1 MKNFGKKFSLLIFI
15 LCFVVTVKFD
25 GFVSNVKGQGF
36 KLETSVLINQ
46 NNNFE
51 YRAKTFAMKKGYLAL
66 DPSEVTYVD
75 SNGKP
80 QWKKTLA
87 SQNVDGAVSKKWMVL
102 CEKKS
107 GDLFVLD
114 TSGNVMAE
122 KFALGPVQSVD
133 ILNDTYIAVLKQN
146 RELVLLDKSLKI
158 ASTTVLPKGKIV
170 DYGLNPQNTEIVI
183 GLMDLSRSDFNTK
196 VLFTDLQGNIK
207 SGSHVYEAIPYD
219 LFLEDDLIIMVV
231 DSGFLLYNY
240 RGEQISKIETAGT
253 IQNFYFDANHQ
264 EVYVHLLSDTA
275 DLKNNIPESQIIVY
289 NNKGAELRRFKPPF
303 KDIIGMKHFGNDVL
317 IYNETTLMI
326 MGSEGRV
333 LKKFDFK
340 EEIKA
345 VHAVDSN
352 SFAVTFVGKMDVYV
366 KK

>member
-15 LCFVVTVKFD
+15 LCFVLTVKFD
-25 GFVSNVKGQGF
+25 GMVSNVKGQGF
-36 KLETSVLINQ
+36 KLQTSVLINQ

-51 YRAKTFAMKKGYLAL
+51 YRAETFAMKKGYLAL
-66 DPSEVTYVD
+66 DPSEVTYID
-75 SNGKP
+75 SNGIP

-87 SQNVDGAVSKKWMVL
+87 SQNVDGAISKNWMVL

-114 TSGNVMAE
+114 IEGVVTAE
-122 KFALGPVQSVD
+122 KFALGPVESVD

-146 RELVLLDKSLKI
+146 RELVLLDRTLKI
-158 ASTTVLPKGKIV
+158 ASTTILPKGKIV
-170 DYGLNPQNTEIVI
+170 DFGLNPQNTEIVI

-196 VLFTDLQGNIK
+196 VLFTDLQGRIK

-219 LFLEDDLIIMVV
+219 LFLEDDRIIMVV

-240 RGEQISKIETAGT
+240 RGEQISKIETTGT
-253 IQNFYFDANHQ
+253 IQRFYYDAKNQ
-264 EVYVHLLSDTA
+264 EVYVHLLSDGS
-275 DLKNNIPESQIIVY
+275 DLKNSSPESQIVVY
-289 NNKGAELRRFKPPF
+289 DNMGAELRQFKPPF
-303 KDIIGMKHFGNDVL
+303 KDIKGIKRFGNDL
-317 IYNETTLMI
+317 FIYNETSLFVVNN
-326 MGSEGRV
+326 EGRV

-340 EEIKA
+340 EEIKT
-345 VHAVDSN
+345 VHSVDSG